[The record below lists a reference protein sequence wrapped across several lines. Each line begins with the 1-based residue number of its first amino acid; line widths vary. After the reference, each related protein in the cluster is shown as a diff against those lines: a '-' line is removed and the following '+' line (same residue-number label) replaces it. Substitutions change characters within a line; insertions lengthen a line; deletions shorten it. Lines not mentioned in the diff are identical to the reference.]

1 MPSKDTKLITM
12 RVSKAD
18 YYKWLKLAADKEQ
31 PISTYLKS
39 CLDSYSSL
47 NATQKI
53 AESGMKISSP
63 QPEIPKPKTIYFY
76 NKNEISGSIN
86 SYIKLNIAAFE
97 YQMDYINLL
106 GTTGGD
112 KFICLSEVG
121 ELVFWG
127 ERDSHILK
135 PISKEKWSKWFRKY
149 NEKWEFKRSVSGLN
163 IEENLKYSG
172 LVFVRKEDI

>member
-39 CLDSYSSL
+39 CLDSYSSI

-63 QPEIPKPKTIYFY
+63 QPEIPKQKTIYFY
-76 NKNEISGSIN
+76 NKNEISGSIKK
-86 SYIKLNIAAFE
+86 YIKLNIVRFE
-97 YQMDYINLL
+97 YLIDSIRLL
-106 GTTGGD
+106 GTSEES
-112 KFICLSEVG
+112 KFICISEVG
-121 ELVFWG
+121 ELVFFG
-127 ERDSHILK
+127 ERDSNILK
-135 PISKEKWSKWFRKY
+135 QISKEKWSKSFVKFADENWY
-149 NEKWEFKRSVSGLN
+149 LKRDDVVVREGLQ
-163 IEENLKYSG
+163 YSG
-172 LVFVRKEDI
+172 EVYVYKEDIL